1 MVHKQK
7 YRCEDNQN
15 YLKSAGETFILLLN
29 MVWKSGPLLT
39 LCIVIFIVVDAIIP
53 IIQLYFS
60 KKIIDGIVEPNELS
74 HTELWAIAYAVSLLI
89 LSIVKSLE
97 SWVKTLLAERSMI
110 TVNSFLLDAFDRIPG
125 MRFFED
131 RQYRDRLET
140 LRDHATWLP
149 FQLISISAN
158 FITAILS
165 SIGIILVIVYF
176 SPVLALLLILSTGPF
191 AIVQNRYNEMEW
203 EYAKE
208 YALLRRKMDYTRSL
222 LLGRRSAKEVRL
234 FGLGN
239 FFKNMYISTFEHLYS
254 VFSRIQI
261 KGSYSTVLTSFL
273 SGVGTG
279 IGYFW
284 ILMKTGSGI
293 ISIGD
298 FALYLGA
305 VFQLSVAMRD
315 IAKEGADT
323 IDLWRMGKDFILFM
337 KAEKDIELSS
347 KPVPIASEG
356 ALSIEFRDVCFRYPY
371 QESAQ
376 VDGHYH
382 PSVED
387 LEETEDE
394 DFYDEPVWDDNLKE
408 YEYEK
413 NIQKNILDT
422 DKESFKVEKNSG
434 YVLDHI
440 NFSVSPGEKVAIVG
454 ANGSGKTTL
463 IKLLC
468 RFYEFNQGEIKVN
481 GIDIRNLDLDEL
493 RKQISVVFQEFG
505 RYEMSIR
512 ENIALGDLNA
522 LHNEDKIKYA
532 VHSAKL
538 ETTIA
543 ELTENLDTMVG
554 PEWGGIDFSGG
565 QWQRIALARALMRQA
580 GLVILDEPSAALDIR
595 AEYDI
600 FQQFKKLTH
609 EKTVIM
615 ISHRFSTVR
624 MADRILVLKNGKI
637 VEEGSH
643 ENLLKKNGEYAK
655 MFRLQAKSFQ
665 GKDESLC

>member
-7 YRCEDNQN
+7 WRCKEKRN
-15 YLKSAGETFILLLN
+15 YLKSAGETFILLLH
-29 MVWKSGPLLT
+29 MVWQSGPLLT
-39 LCIVIFIVVDAIIP
+39 LCIVIFIVVDATIP

-74 HTELWAIAYAVSLLI
+74 HTELWAIAYALSLII
-89 LSIVKSLE
+89 LNIVKTLE
-97 SWVKTLLAERSMI
+97 SWVKTILAERSLI
-110 TVNSFLLDAFDRIPG
+110 TVNSFLLDAFERIPG
-125 MRFFED
+125 MRFFEE
-131 RQYRDRLET
+131 RRYRDRLET

-158 FITAILS
+158 LITAIFS
-165 SIGIILVIVYF
+165 SIGIIIVIVYF
-176 SPVLALLLILSTGPF
+176 SPALALLLILSTAPF
-191 AIVQNRYNEMEW
+191 AFVQNRYNEMEW
-203 EYAKE
+203 DYAKE
-208 YALLRRKMDYTRSL
+208 YAPLRRKIDYIRSL
-222 LLGRRSAKEVRL
+222 LLSRRSAKEVRL

-239 FFKNMYISTFEHLYS
+239 FFQNMYSTTFENLYS
-254 VFSRIQI
+254 IFSKIQ
-261 KGSYSTVLTSFL
+261 KSGSYRTILTSFL
-273 SGVGTG
+273 SGIGTG
-279 IGYFW
+279 VGYFW
-284 ILMKTGSGI
+284 ILAKTSSSS

-298 FALYLGA
+298 IALYLGA

-315 IAKEGADT
+315 MAKEGADT
-323 IDLWRMGKDFILFM
+323 VDLWRMGKDFILFM

-347 KPVPIASEG
+347 KPVPISSGG
-356 ALSIEFRDVCFRYPY
+356 ALSIEFKDVCFRYPY
-371 QESAQ
+371 Q
-376 VDGHYH
+376 
-382 PSVED
+382 PSEED
-387 LEETEDE
+387 LEETDEEEFYDDSDWYDDLNENELENNKQEYVLNTDE
-394 DFYDEPVWDDNLKE
+394 DYIE
-408 YEYEK
+408 
-413 NIQKNILDT
+413 
-422 DKESFKVEKNSG
+422 NSG

-440 NFSVSPGEKVAIVG
+440 NFSISPGERVAIVG

-505 RYEMSIR
+505 RYDMSIR

-522 LHNEDKIKYA
+522 LHNENKINHA
-532 VHSAKL
+532 VSSAKL

-543 ELTENLDTMVG
+543 ELPEDLDTILG

-565 QWQRIALARALMRQA
+565 QWQRVALARALMRQA
-580 GLVILDEPSAALDIR
+580 GLMILDEPSAALDIR

-600 FQQFKKLTH
+600 FQQFKKLTYG
-609 EKTVIM
+609 KTVIM

-643 ENLLKKNGEYAK
+643 ETLLKKNGEYAK

-665 GKDESLC
+665 GKDEAFC

>member
-1 MVHKQK
+1 M
-7 YRCEDNQN
+7 
-15 YLKSAGETFILLLN
+15 
-29 MVWKSGPLLT
+29 
-39 LCIVIFIVVDAIIP
+39 
-53 IIQLYFS
+53 
-60 KKIIDGIVEPNELS
+60 
-74 HTELWAIAYAVSLLI
+74 
-89 LSIVKSLE
+89 
-97 SWVKTLLAERSMI
+97 
-110 TVNSFLLDAFDRIPG
+110 
-125 MRFFED
+125 
-131 RQYRDRLET
+131 
-140 LRDHATWLP
+140 
-149 FQLISISAN
+149 
-158 FITAILS
+158 
-165 SIGIILVIVYF
+165 
-176 SPVLALLLILSTGPF
+176 
-191 AIVQNRYNEMEW
+191 
-203 EYAKE
+203 
-208 YALLRRKMDYTRSL
+208 
-222 LLGRRSAKEVRL
+222 EVRL
-234 FGLGN
+234 FGLGS
-239 FFKNMYISTFEHLYS
+239 FFYNMYKSTFEHLYS
-254 VFSRIQI
+254 TFSRIQI
-261 KGSYSTVLTSFL
+261 KGSNCTVLTSFL
-273 SGVGTG
+273 SGIGTG

-284 ILMKTGSGI
+284 ILMKTGSGSM
-293 ISIGD
+293 SIGD

-305 VFQLSVAMRD
+305 VFQLSVSMRD

-337 KAEKDIELSS
+337 KAEKDIEISS

-371 QESAQ
+371 QESVQ
-376 VDGHYH
+376 EEGHYQ
-382 PSVED
+382 SSKED
-387 LEETEDE
+387 IEETEE
-394 DFYDEPVWDDNLKE
+394 AHFYDDP
-408 YEYEK
+408 Y
-413 NIQKNILDT
+413 IDT
-422 DKESFKVEKNSG
+422 DKDSIKNTG
-434 YVLDHI
+434 YVLDRI

-481 GIDIRNLDLDEL
+481 GIDIRNLDLYEL

-522 LHNEDKIKYA
+522 QHNDDKILHA

-543 ELTENLDTMVG
+543 ELPENLDTMVG

-609 EKTVIM
+609 GKTVIM

-624 MADRILVLKNGKI
+624 IADRILVLKNGKI
-637 VEEGSH
+637 IEEGSH
-643 ENLLKKNGEYAK
+643 ETLLKRMGNMQKCSAYKLNL
-655 MFRLQAKSFQ
+655 F
-665 GKDESLC
+665 

>member
-7 YRCEDNQN
+7 WRCKEKRN

-39 LCIVIFIVVDAIIP
+39 LCIAIFIVVDAIIP

-60 KKIIDGIVEPNELS
+60 KKIIDGIVAPNELS
-74 HTELWAIAYAVSLLI
+74 HTELWAFAYAISLIILI
-89 LSIVKSLE
+89 IVKTLE
-97 SWVKTLLAERSMI
+97 SWVKTILAERSMI
-110 TVNSFLLDAFDRIPG
+110 TVNSFLLDAFERIPG

-149 FQLISISAN
+149 FQLISFSAN
-158 FITAILS
+158 LFTAILS
-165 SIGIILVIVYF
+165 SIGIILVFVYF
-176 SPVLALLLILSTGPF
+176 SPVLALLLVLSTVPF
-191 AIVQNRYNEMEW
+191 AFVQNRYNEMEW
-203 EYAKE
+203 DYAKE
-208 YALLRRKMDYTRSL
+208 YAPLRRKIDYIRSL
-222 LLGRRSAKEVRL
+222 LLSRRSAKEVRL

-239 FFKNMYISTFEHLYS
+239 FFHNMYSTTFEQLYRI
-254 VFSRIQI
+254 FSRIQ
-261 KGSYSTVLTSFL
+261 KNGSYSTVLTSLL
-273 SGVGTG
+273 SGIGSGV
-279 IGYFW
+279 GYFW
-284 ILMKTGSGI
+284 ILMKTGSGS

-371 QESAQ
+371 QESVQ
-376 VDGHYH
+376 EDVRYQQ
-382 PSVED
+382 SEED
-387 LEETEDE
+387 LEETEEE
-394 DFYDEPVWDDNLKE
+394 DFYDEPDW
-408 YEYEK
+408 YEDFNENEFEK
-413 NIQKNILDT
+413 NNQEQILNT
-422 DKESFKVEKNSG
+422 DKDNIESSE

-481 GIDIRNLDLDEL
+481 GIDIRTLDLDEL

-505 RYEMSIR
+505 RYDMSIR

-522 LHNEDKIKYA
+522 LHNEDKINQA
-532 VHSAKL
+532 VRSAKL

-543 ELTENLDTMVG
+543 ELTENLETMVG
-554 PEWGGIDFSGG
+554 PEWGGIDLSGG

-580 GLVILDEPSAALDIR
+580 GLMILDEPSAALDIR

-600 FQQFKKLTH
+600 FQQIKKLTH
-609 EKTVIM
+609 GKTVIM

-643 ENLLKKNGEYAK
+643 ETLLKKNGEYAK

-665 GKDESLC
+665 GKDEAFC

>member
-7 YRCEDNQN
+7 WRCKEKRN

-39 LCIVIFIVVDAIIP
+39 FCIVIFIVMDAIIP

-74 HTELWAIAYAVSLLI
+74 HTELWAIAYAVSLII
-89 LSIVKSLE
+89 LSIIKTLE
-97 SWVKTLLAERSMI
+97 TWVKTILAERSMI
-110 TVNSFLLDAFDRIPG
+110 TVNSFLLNAFERIPG

-149 FQLISISAN
+149 FQLITISAN
-158 FITAILS
+158 LTTAILS
-165 SIGIILVIVYF
+165 SIGIIIVIVYF
-176 SPVLALLLILSTGPF
+176 SPVLALLLILSTTPF
-191 AIVQNRYNEMEW
+191 AFVQNRYNEMEW
-203 EYAKE
+203 DYAKE
-208 YALLRRKMDYTRSL
+208 YAPLRRKIDYIRSL
-222 LLGRRSAKEVRL
+222 LLSRRSAKEVRL

-239 FFKNMYISTFEHLYS
+239 FFYNMYSTTFKELYS
-254 VFSRIQI
+254 IFSRIQK
-261 KGSYSTVLTSFL
+261 KGSYGTIFTSFL
-273 SGVGTG
+273 SGIGTG
-279 IGYFW
+279 VGYFW
-284 ILMKTGSGI
+284 ILMKTGSGS

-298 FALYLGA
+298 IALYLGA

-315 IAKEGADT
+315 IAKEGSDT

-337 KAEKDIELSS
+337 KAEKDIELAS

-371 QESAQ
+371 QESVQA
-376 VDGHYH
+376 DEHYH
-382 PSVED
+382 PSGEYF
-387 LEETEDE
+387 EESEE
-394 DFYDEPVWDDNLKE
+394 EFYDDHDWDDNLNE
-408 YEYEK
+408 NEHEK
-413 NIQKNILDT
+413 NIQEKILDN
-422 DKESFKVEKNSG
+422 DKESFNDEKDSG

-440 NFSVSPGEKVAIVG
+440 NFSISPGEKVAIVG

-468 RFYEFNQGEIKVN
+468 RFYEINQGEIKVN
-481 GIDIRNLDLDEL
+481 GTDIRNLDLDEL

-505 RYEMSIR
+505 RYDLSIS

-522 LHNEDKIKYA
+522 LHNENQINHA
-532 VHSAKL
+532 VRSAKL

-543 ELTENLDTMVG
+543 ELTEGLDTMLG

-565 QWQRIALARALMRQA
+565 QWQRVALARAFMRQA
-580 GLVILDEPSAALDIR
+580 GLMILDEPSAALDIR

-609 EKTVIM
+609 GKTVIM

-643 ENLLKKNGEYAK
+643 ETLLKKNGEYAK

-665 GKDESLC
+665 GKDEAFC